1 MELYQRK
8 QLLEIVDSLS
18 RDYLQGKYRA
28 IRTAL
33 ICLLAGG
40 HLLIE
45 DLPGLGKTSLALA
58 LAGTLDLDF
67 GRIQCTSDLVPS
79 DITGL
84 SIFDQK
90 KNHFRFVRGPI
101 FNNLLLV
108 DEINR
113 TTPKTQ
119 SAMLEA
125 MEEAR
130 VTVEGET
137 YPLPDPFMVIATQN
151 PLDQVGTFP
160 LPEAQL
166 DRFLLKT
173 DIGYPSAA
181 LEKEIIRNGSARD
194 ALTTI
199 QPLLQ
204 PDKIRQ
210 TRQFIRDEIKLH
222 NRVVDY
228 IYQLLDASRNEPRI
242 LSGISTRGGLS
253 LAAAAKVVAYLEGRD
268 FVIPEDVQH
277 VAPAVASHRILLNP
291 EFQML
296 RKEEVL
302 KSLLEK
308 VAVPIA

>member
-101 FNNLLLV
+101 FNNLLLA

-137 YPLPDPFMVIATQN
+137 YLLPDPFMVIATQN

-173 DIGYPSAA
+173 DIGYPPAA
-181 LEKEIIRNGSARD
+181 LEREIIRNGSARD